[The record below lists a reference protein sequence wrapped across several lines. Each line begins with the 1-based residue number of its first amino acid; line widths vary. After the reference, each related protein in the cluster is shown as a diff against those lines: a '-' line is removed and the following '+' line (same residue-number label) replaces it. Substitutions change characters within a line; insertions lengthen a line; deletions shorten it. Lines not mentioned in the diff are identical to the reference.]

1 MSSVAAQPASPSRGI
16 SRERFAA
23 LYAEHARLFW
33 VVAASV
39 TGDNTRAADIVQD
52 AAIVAMNKLDQ
63 FQEGTSF
70 QAWMCQIVRFVA
82 MNDAR
87 KMRPATTTQE
97 HLDTKQARTPTATQ
111 SIAYEAFSDEVV
123 KALATLDP
131 AARECVLL
139 KVIFDWPYARIAEL
153 LDIPEGTAMS
163 HVHRSRGVLR
173 RLLAASFG
181 GARSGG
187 QA

>member
-1 MSSVAAQPASPSRGI
+1 MRSIRGF
-16 SRERFAA
+16 SG
-23 LYAEHARLFW
+23 W
-33 VVAASV
+33 SASV
-39 TGDNTRAADIVQD
+39 TGDRTRAADIVQD

-70 QAWMCQIVRFVA
+70 QAWMCQIVRYVA

-87 KMRPATTTQE
+87 KMRPTSTTQE
-97 HLDTKQARTPTATQ
+97 HLDSKQARTHTAPHGITH
-111 SIAYEAFSDEVV
+111 EAFSDEVV
-123 KALATLDP
+123 SALSTLDP

-153 LDIPEGTAMS
+153 LNIPEGTAMS

-173 RLLAASFG
+173 KLLAASFG
-181 GARSGG
+181 GVRSGG
-187 QA
+187 SA